1 MIFARTAQDREE
13 FIRSLVDKDGNP
25 YFNSAEELLN
35 EFGTSGIGRANEFF
49 NALSNKLGKQFVER
63 LSTFRNFLY
72 EKHNRGEFPYA
83 DYFEHI

>member
-1 MIFARTAQDREE
+1 MIFARDAHDREE
-13 FIRSLVDKDGNP
+13 FIKSIVDKNGNP
-25 YFNSAEELLN
+25 YFNSAEELA
-35 EFGTSGIGRANEFF
+35 EQFGTSGIGRANEFF

-63 LSTFRNFLY
+63 LSSFRNFLY